1 MLARVVKLDT
11 SLPQGTTRWSELMLR
26 QREAGAPPTP
36 PPPPSLQPSEV
47 EAMGEAAAA
56 AMDLIEE

>member
-36 PPPPSLQPSEV
+36 PPPSLQPSEV

-56 AMDLIEE
+56 AAMDLIEE